1 MTTFEYWFILLTA
14 LGYGILIGLFLG
26 TILAVRRLQTKGRLA
41 GYVAATGRWHCPTC
55 DKYYTEEEYYNC
67 EHAKSWEDA
76 AKSALETTSKTL
88 EDLRVAE
95 VVKQDVVVENG
106 KISAFRVRL
115 NISFKYHG
123 EK

>member
-1 MTTFEYWFILLTA
+1 MPGSVYKIIEIV
-14 LGYGILIGLFLG
+14 G
-26 TILAVRRLQTKGRLA
+26 TS
-41 GYVAATGRWHCPTC
+41 
-55 DKYYTEEEYYNC
+55 
-67 EHAKSWEDA
+67 AKSWEDA

-95 VVKQDVVVENG
+95 VVKQDVVLENG